1 MHSFNMNFI
10 AMLFGVIFSAIY
22 CLLAGWDDIAFG
34 VGIVASPPAL
44 YLWGISAVHHANII
58 QPVHENRVSRN
69 TFKSFFI
76 LSFWLSLPIIL
87 RLISIIFNKI
97 GYQEISMTLYSHRYL
112 SIIYFYIF
120 LCSVS
125 VFCEDIKNI
134 LDKINHLFLRIKS
147 SYKR

>member
-1 MHSFNMNFI
+1 
-10 AMLFGVIFSAIY
+10 MLFGLVFSCIY
-22 CLLAGWDDIAFG
+22 CLLAGWDDVAFG
-34 VGIVASPPAL
+34 VGIVASPLAL
-44 YLWGISAVHHANII
+44 YVWGISGHHANII
-58 QPVHENRVSRN
+58 QPGHENRVSRN
-69 TFKSFFI
+69 AFKSFFI
-76 LSFWLSLPIIL
+76 LSFWLSLPIII

-120 LCSVS
+120 LCSVG

-134 LDKINHLFLRIKS
+134 LDKINSLFLRIKS